1 MKRAF
6 AGILAWTLLTSGCDS
21 FSDDPELNF
30 TYEESTHGVVVPP
43 SVDAASLSRGE
54 IVFVGQ
60 LNTPKPCYRLEA
72 DIDVADGRATLTV
85 NARQTSTSN
94 CETIVGRFLYQGSI
108 RLLDAG
114 NYQVL
119 VRHKFDDSAWPLQE
133 FTFSVLVR

>member
-1 MKRAF
+1 MKRSI
-6 AGILAWTLLTSGCDS
+6 AGILACTILASGCDA

-30 TYEESTHGVVVPP
+30 AYEESTHGVVVPS

-60 LNTPKPCYRLEA
+60 LNTPRPCYRLEA
-72 DIDVADGRATLTV
+72 DIDVSDGRATLTV
-85 NARQTSTSN
+85 DARQNQAPN

-119 VRHKFDDSAWPLQE
+119 IRHEFDQADWPAQE
-133 FTFSVLVR
+133 FTISVLVR